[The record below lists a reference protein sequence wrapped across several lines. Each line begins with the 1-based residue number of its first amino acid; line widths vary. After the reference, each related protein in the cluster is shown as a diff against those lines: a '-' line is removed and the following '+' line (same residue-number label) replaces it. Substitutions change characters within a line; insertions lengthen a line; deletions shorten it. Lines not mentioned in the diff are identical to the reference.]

1 MAAKH
6 WMQAESRRE
15 ARAGTKGSF
24 SREAKAHGE
33 STREYARQEEHA
45 KGRLGRQAR
54 MALRFM
60 SANHSG

>member
-1 MAAKH
+1 MAAK
-6 WMQAESRRE
+6 WMQAEAMRE

-33 STREYARQEEHA
+33 STREYAHEKEHA
-45 KGRLGRQAR
+45 KGRVGRQAR

-60 SANHSG
+60 AAKH